1 MLLGES
7 TGGETRNTRVGKEIP
22 SHHTI
27 DLVPTIHKRTFHMKA
42 DHQIYI
48 IPCILC
54 CMNVEEVLLMCG
66 YFFPYLAGTPQ
77 NPSSNSA
84 PPTAA
89 QQSTP
94 PTAST
99 GSVGGQQATPGSSLA
114 DITSTVNEIF
124 VYVL

>member
-7 TGGETRNTRVGKEIP
+7 KGGETRNTRVGKEIP
-22 SHHTI
+22 SHHTSTHYTQKNFSYESRPP
-27 DLVPTIHKRTFHMKA
+27 DLYYSLHSVL
-42 DHQIYI
+42 Y
-48 IPCILC
+48 
-54 CMNVEEVLLMCG
+54 VEEVLLMCG

-99 GSVGGQQATPGSSLA
+99 GSVGGQQATPGSSLV